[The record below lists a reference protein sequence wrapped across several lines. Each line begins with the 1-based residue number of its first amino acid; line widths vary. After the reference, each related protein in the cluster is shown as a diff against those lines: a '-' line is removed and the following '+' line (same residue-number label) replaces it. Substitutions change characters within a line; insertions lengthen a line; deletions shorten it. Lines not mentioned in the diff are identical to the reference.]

1 METKELPALFDQ
13 APAVRFID
21 RLTKRVGEDLTDEVR
36 KRTPISQP
44 PPGISMAE
52 WAAHRGRAPGTLR
65 GSWYTGELEHQHN
78 VMGVE
83 GRAIESMTND
93 PVAPDVEYPT
103 RPHLIRPSLT
113 RAPATVLASGNPRK
127 SGSDPAARL
136 RFINAFG
143 RVVYAQ
149 EVWHPGTQGTH
160 MMRDALTE
168 IDATWVEE
176 HGKPELT
183 TWAKETT
190 HLV

>member
-21 RLTKRVGEDLTDEVR
+21 RLTKRVGDDITQEVTQ
-36 KRTPISQP
+36 RTPISQP
-44 PPGISMAE
+44 PPGISEAE
-52 WAAHRGRAPGTLR
+52 WAAHRGRAPGTLKA
-65 GSWYTGELEHQHN
+65 SWYTGDLEHRKTAT
-78 VMGVE
+78 GVE

-93 PVAPDVEYPT
+93 PVAPHVEYPT

-127 SGSDPAARL
+127 SGADPAARL
-136 RFINAFG
+136 RFINRFG

-168 IDATWVEE
+168 VDSTWVER
-176 HGKPELT
+176 HGHEELGV
-183 TWAKETT
+183 WAKETVD
-190 HLV
+190 LV